1 MKLRFLKLMLLLFIL
16 PLQMLA
22 AELGVAGKQL
32 AALPGV
38 SNVETLK
45 STHFPEKYVFFIK
58 QQLDAKD
65 ASKGYFEQRVVLCH
79 RGFDRPTVLVTE
91 GYNANYAL
99 REGYIEELS
108 KLFDTN
114 IITVEYRYFDKS
126 MPKPCNWDYLTVE
139 NSLYDLHHVNQTLH
153 AMYKGKWIATGISK
167 GGQTTMFYR
176 SYFPDDVDISVPYV
190 APLNK
195 GVEDGRHE
203 KFLQYQVST
212 KENRQKVLD
221 FQLLLFKRKAAL
233 LPMFEKYCNDKKYVF
248 NAPLAEIFDYS
259 VFEYAF
265 AFWQWGTPASQI
277 PANSATTEVLF
288 KHLTEISGP
297 DYFATGQP
305 TQAFFIQAARELGYY
320 GYDIEPFK
328 DLLFIRTSKDYLQ
341 RIMLPEGITIQ
352 FQPELYKKLTNFI
365 ATSDPRLIFV
375 YGEYDPWTSVGIT
388 KLDGKKNMFVAIQ
401 PKGSH
406 RARINTLPDSLRD
419 KVIKT
424 IKLWLEN

>member
-1 MKLRFLKLMLLLFIL
+1 MKRISHLLLLLLLVIVS
-16 PLQMLA
+16 A
-22 AELGVAGKQL
+22 NASNKELYQKL
-32 AALPGV
+32 C
-38 SNVETLK
+38 TLK
-45 STHFPEKYVFFIK
+45 GVITVDSLPSDYSSEKYVVTIR
-58 QQLDAKD
+58 QPLDHKHPD
-65 ASKGYFEQRVVLCH
+65 KGSFTQRVVISH
-79 RGFDRPTVLVTE
+79 EGFDRPTVLVTE
-91 GYNANYAL
+91 GYGGDYAL
-99 REGYIEELS
+99 NPRYRDELAR
-108 KLFDTN
+108 LFQTN
-114 IITVEYRYFDKS
+114 TVFVEHRYFSGSVPDSVDWQYLTAQNSASDLHIIT
-126 MPKPCNWDYLTVE
+126 
-139 NSLYDLHHVNQTLH
+139 TLFKQI
-153 AMYKGKWIATGISK
+153 YPQKWISTGISK
-167 GGQTTMFYR
+167 GGQTALIYR
-176 SYFPDDVDISVPYV
+176 AFFPNDVDITVPYV
-190 APLNK
+190 AP
-195 GVEDGRHE
+195 VSRSAEDGRHE
-203 KFLQYQVST
+203 PFLNKVGDKKTRQAILSFQREVLKRRGEIIPLLEKFCLEKQLAFRISMN
-212 KENRQKVLD
+212 EVLD
-221 FQLLLFKRKAAL
+221 
-233 LPMFEKYCNDKKYVF
+233 YCV
-248 NAPLAEIFDYS
+248 LEYS
-259 VFEYAF
+259 F

-365 ATSDPRLIFV
+365 VTSDPRLIFV

-424 IKLWLEN
+424 IKLWLEK

>member
-1 MKLRFLKLMLLLFIL
+1 MKRISHLLLLLLLVIVS
-16 PLQMLA
+16 A
-22 AELGVAGKQL
+22 NASNKELYQKL
-32 AALPGV
+32 C
-38 SNVETLK
+38 TLK
-45 STHFPEKYVFFIK
+45 GVITVDSLPSDYSSEKYVVTIR
-58 QQLDAKD
+58 QPLDHKHPE
-65 ASKGYFEQRVVLCH
+65 KGSFTQRVVISH
-79 RGFDRPTVLVTE
+79 EGFDRPTVLVTE
-91 GYNANYAL
+91 GYGGDYAL
-99 REGYIEELS
+99 NPRYRDELAG
-108 KLFDTN
+108 LFQTN
-114 IITVEYRYFDKS
+114 TVFVEHRYFSGSVPDTVD
-126 MPKPCNWDYLTVE
+126 WQYLTAQ
-139 NSLYDLHHVNQTLH
+139 NSASDLHLITTLFKQI
-153 AMYKGKWIATGISK
+153 YPQKWISTGISK
-167 GGQTTMFYR
+167 GGQTALIYR
-176 SYFPDDVDISVPYV
+176 AFFPNDVDITVPYV
-190 APLNK
+190 AP
-195 GVEDGRHE
+195 VSRSAEDGRHE
-203 KFLQYQVST
+203 PFLNVVGDKKTRQAILSFQREVLKRRGEIIPLLEKFCMEKQLSFRISMN
-212 KENRQKVLD
+212 EVLD
-221 FQLLLFKRKAAL
+221 
-233 LPMFEKYCNDKKYVF
+233 YCV
-248 NAPLAEIFDYS
+248 LEYS
-259 VFEYAF
+259 F

-328 DLLFIRTSKDYLQ
+328 DLLFIRTAKDYLQ

-365 ATSDPRLIFV
+365 ETSDPRLIFV

-424 IKLWLEN
+424 IKLWLEK

>member
-1 MKLRFLKLMLLLFIL
+1 MKRISHLLLLLLLVIVS
-16 PLQMLA
+16 A
-22 AELGVAGKQL
+22 NASNKELYQKL
-32 AALPGV
+32 C
-38 SNVETLK
+38 TLK
-45 STHFPEKYVFFIK
+45 GVITVDSLPSDYSTEKYVVTIR
-58 QQLDAKD
+58 QPLDHKHPE
-65 ASKGYFEQRVVLCH
+65 KGSFTQRVVISH
-79 RGFDRPTVLVTE
+79 EGFDRPTVLVTE
-91 GYNANYAL
+91 GYGGDYAL
-99 REGYIEELS
+99 NPRYRDELAG
-108 KLFDTN
+108 LFQTN
-114 IITVEYRYFDKS
+114 TVFVEHRYFSGSVPDSVDWQYLTAQNSASDLHIIT
-126 MPKPCNWDYLTVE
+126 
-139 NSLYDLHHVNQTLH
+139 TLFKQI
-153 AMYKGKWIATGISK
+153 YPQKWISTGISK
-167 GGQTTMFYR
+167 GGQTALIYR
-176 SYFPDDVDISVPYV
+176 AFFPNDVDITVPYV
-190 APLNK
+190 AP
-195 GVEDGRHE
+195 VSRSAEDGRHE
-203 KFLQYQVST
+203 PFLNKVGDKKTRQAILSFQREVLKRRGEIIPLLEKFCLEKQLSFRISMN
-212 KENRQKVLD
+212 EVLD
-221 FQLLLFKRKAAL
+221 
-233 LPMFEKYCNDKKYVF
+233 YCV
-248 NAPLAEIFDYS
+248 LEYS
-259 VFEYAF
+259 F

-365 ATSDPRLIFV
+365 VTSDPRLIFV

>member
-1 MKLRFLKLMLLLFIL
+1 MKRISHLLLLLLLVIVS
-16 PLQMLA
+16 A
-22 AELGVAGKQL
+22 NASNKELYQKL
-32 AALPGV
+32 C
-38 SNVETLK
+38 TLK
-45 STHFPEKYVFFIK
+45 GVITVDSLPSDYSTEKYVVTIR
-58 QQLDAKD
+58 QPLDHKHPE
-65 ASKGYFEQRVVLCH
+65 KGSFTQRVVISH
-79 RGFDRPTVLVTE
+79 EGFDRPTVLVTE
-91 GYNANYAL
+91 GYGGDYAL
-99 REGYIEELS
+99 NPRYRDELAG
-108 KLFDTN
+108 LFQTN
-114 IITVEYRYFDKS
+114 TVFVEHRYFSGSVPDS
-126 MPKPCNWDYLTVE
+126 VDWQYLTAQ
-139 NSLYDLHHVNQTLH
+139 NSASDLHLITTLFKQI
-153 AMYKGKWIATGISK
+153 YPQKWISTGISK
-167 GGQTTMFYR
+167 GGQTALIYR
-176 SYFPDDVDISVPYV
+176 AFFPNDVDITVPYV
-190 APLNK
+190 AP
-195 GVEDGRHE
+195 VSRSAEDGRHE
-203 KFLQYQVST
+203 PFLNKVGDKKTRQTILSFQREVLKRRGEIIPLLEKFCMEKQLSFRISMN
-212 KENRQKVLD
+212 EVLD
-221 FQLLLFKRKAAL
+221 
-233 LPMFEKYCNDKKYVF
+233 YCV
-248 NAPLAEIFDYS
+248 LEYS
-259 VFEYAF
+259 F

-328 DLLFIRTSKDYLQ
+328 DLLFIRTAKDYLQ

-365 ATSDPRLIFV
+365 ETSDPRLIFV

-424 IKLWLEN
+424 INLWLEK

>member
-1 MKLRFLKLMLLLFIL
+1 MKRISHLLLLLLLVIVS
-16 PLQMLA
+16 A
-22 AELGVAGKQL
+22 NASNKELYQKL
-32 AALPGV
+32 C
-38 SNVETLK
+38 TLK
-45 STHFPEKYVFFIK
+45 GVITVDSLPSDYSSEKYVVTIR
-58 QQLDAKD
+58 QPLDHKHPE
-65 ASKGYFEQRVVLCH
+65 KGSFTQRVVISH
-79 RGFDRPTVLVTE
+79 EGFDRPTVLVTE
-91 GYNANYAL
+91 GYGGDYAL
-99 REGYIEELS
+99 NPRYRDELAG
-108 KLFDTN
+108 LFQTN
-114 IITVEYRYFDKS
+114 TVFVEHRYFSGSVPDTVD
-126 MPKPCNWDYLTVE
+126 WQYLTAQ
-139 NSLYDLHHVNQTLH
+139 NSASDLHLITTLFKQI
-153 AMYKGKWIATGISK
+153 YPQKWISTGISK
-167 GGQTTMFYR
+167 GGQTALIYR
-176 SYFPDDVDISVPYV
+176 AFFPNDVDITVPYV
-190 APLNK
+190 AP
-195 GVEDGRHE
+195 VSRSAEDGRHE
-203 KFLQYQVST
+203 PFLNKVGDKKTRQAILSFQREVLKRRGEIIPLLEKFCLEKQLSFRISMN
-212 KENRQKVLD
+212 EVLD
-221 FQLLLFKRKAAL
+221 
-233 LPMFEKYCNDKKYVF
+233 YCV
-248 NAPLAEIFDYS
+248 LEYS
-259 VFEYAF
+259 F

-328 DLLFIRTSKDYLQ
+328 DLLFIRTAKDYLQ

-365 ATSDPRLIFV
+365 ETSDPRLIFV

-424 IKLWLEN
+424 INLWLEK

>member
-1 MKLRFLKLMLLLFIL
+1 MKRISHLLLLLLLVIVS
-16 PLQMLA
+16 A
-22 AELGVAGKQL
+22 NASNKELYQKL
-32 AALPGV
+32 C
-38 SNVETLK
+38 TLK
-45 STHFPEKYVFFIK
+45 GVITVDSLPSDYSTEKYVVTIR
-58 QQLDAKD
+58 QPLDHKHPE
-65 ASKGYFEQRVVLCH
+65 KGSFTQRVVISH
-79 RGFDRPTVLVTE
+79 KGFDRPTVLVTE
-91 GYNANYAL
+91 GYGGDYAL
-99 REGYIEELS
+99 NPRYQDELAG
-108 KLFDTN
+108 LFHTN
-114 IITVEYRYFDKS
+114 TVFVEHRYFSGSVPDTVD
-126 MPKPCNWDYLTVE
+126 WQYLTAQ
-139 NSLYDLHHVNQTLH
+139 NSASDLHLITTLFKQI
-153 AMYKGKWIATGISK
+153 YPQKWISTGISK
-167 GGQTTMFYR
+167 GGQTALIYR
-176 SYFPDDVDISVPYV
+176 AFFPNDVDITVPYV
-190 APLNK
+190 AP
-195 GVEDGRHE
+195 VSRSAEDGRHE
-203 KFLQYQVST
+203 PFLNVVGDKKTRQAILSFQREVLKRRGEIIPLLEKFCMEKQLSFRISMN
-212 KENRQKVLD
+212 EVLD
-221 FQLLLFKRKAAL
+221 
-233 LPMFEKYCNDKKYVF
+233 YCV
-248 NAPLAEIFDYS
+248 LEYS
-259 VFEYAF
+259 F

-328 DLLFIRTSKDYLQ
+328 DLLFIRTAKDYLQ

-365 ATSDPRLIFV
+365 ETSDPRLIFV

-424 IKLWLEN
+424 INLWLEK

>member
-1 MKLRFLKLMLLLFIL
+1 MKRISHLLLLLLLVIVS
-16 PLQMLA
+16 A
-22 AELGVAGKQL
+22 NASNKELYQKL
-32 AALPGV
+32 C
-38 SNVETLK
+38 TLK
-45 STHFPEKYVFFIK
+45 GVITVDSLPSDYSTEKYVVTIR
-58 QQLDAKD
+58 QPLDHKHPE
-65 ASKGYFEQRVVLCH
+65 KGSFTQRVVISH
-79 RGFDRPTVLVTE
+79 EGFDRPTVLVTE
-91 GYNANYAL
+91 GYGGDYAL
-99 REGYIEELS
+99 NPRYRDELAG
-108 KLFDTN
+108 LFQTN
-114 IITVEYRYFDKS
+114 TVFVEHRYFSGSVPDTVD
-126 MPKPCNWDYLTVE
+126 WQYLTAP
-139 NSLYDLHHVNQTLH
+139 NSASDLHLITTLFKQI
-153 AMYKGKWIATGISK
+153 YPQKWISTGISK
-167 GGQTTMFYR
+167 GGQTALIYR
-176 SYFPDDVDISVPYV
+176 AFFPNDVDITVPYV
-190 APLNK
+190 AP
-195 GVEDGRHE
+195 VSRSAEDGRHE
-203 KFLQYQVST
+203 PFLNVVGDKKTRQAILSFQREVLKRRGEIIPLLEKFCMEKQLSFRISMN
-212 KENRQKVLD
+212 EVLD
-221 FQLLLFKRKAAL
+221 
-233 LPMFEKYCNDKKYVF
+233 YCV
-248 NAPLAEIFDYS
+248 LEYS
-259 VFEYAF
+259 F

-328 DLLFIRTSKDYLQ
+328 DLLFIRTAKDYLQ

-365 ATSDPRLIFV
+365 ETSDPRLIFV

-419 KVIKT
+419 KVIQT

>member
-1 MKLRFLKLMLLLFIL
+1 MKRISHLLLLLLLVIVS
-16 PLQMLA
+16 A
-22 AELGVAGKQL
+22 NASNKELYQKL
-32 AALPGV
+32 C
-38 SNVETLK
+38 TLK
-45 STHFPEKYVFFIK
+45 GVITVDSLPSDYSSEKYVVTIR
-58 QQLDAKD
+58 QPLDHKHPE
-65 ASKGYFEQRVVLCH
+65 KGSFTQRVVISH
-79 RGFDRPTVLVTE
+79 EGFDRPTVLVTE
-91 GYNANYAL
+91 GYGGDYAL
-99 REGYIEELS
+99 NPRYRDELAG
-108 KLFDTN
+108 LFQTN
-114 IITVEYRYFDKS
+114 TVFVEHRYFSGSVPDS
-126 MPKPCNWDYLTVE
+126 VDWQYLTAQ
-139 NSLYDLHHVNQTLH
+139 NSASDLHLITTLFKQI
-153 AMYKGKWIATGISK
+153 YPQKWISTGISK
-167 GGQTTMFYR
+167 GGQTALIYR
-176 SYFPDDVDISVPYV
+176 AFFPNDVDITVPYV
-190 APLNK
+190 AP
-195 GVEDGRHE
+195 VSRSAEDGRHE
-203 KFLQYQVST
+203 PFLNKVGDKKTRQAILSFQREVLKRRGEIIPLLEKFCMEKQLSFRISMN
-212 KENRQKVLD
+212 EVLD
-221 FQLLLFKRKAAL
+221 
-233 LPMFEKYCNDKKYVF
+233 YCV
-248 NAPLAEIFDYS
+248 LEYS
-259 VFEYAF
+259 F

-328 DLLFIRTSKDYLQ
+328 DLLFIRTAKDYLQ

-365 ATSDPRLIFV
+365 ETSDPRLIFV

-424 IKLWLEN
+424 INLWLEK

>member
-1 MKLRFLKLMLLLFIL
+1 MKRISHLLLLLLLVIVS
-16 PLQMLA
+16 A
-22 AELGVAGKQL
+22 NASNKELYQKL
-32 AALPGV
+32 C
-38 SNVETLK
+38 TLK
-45 STHFPEKYVFFIK
+45 GVITVDSLPSDYSSEKYVVTIR
-58 QQLDAKD
+58 QPLDHKHPE
-65 ASKGYFEQRVVLCH
+65 KGSFTQRVVISH
-79 RGFDRPTVLVTE
+79 KGFDRPTVLVTE
-91 GYNANYAL
+91 GYGGDYAL
-99 REGYIEELS
+99 NPRYRDELAG
-108 KLFDTN
+108 LFQTN
-114 IITVEYRYFDKS
+114 TVFVEHRYFSGSVPDTVD
-126 MPKPCNWDYLTVE
+126 WQYLTAQ
-139 NSLYDLHHVNQTLH
+139 NSASDLHLITTLFKQI
-153 AMYKGKWIATGISK
+153 YPQKWISTGISK
-167 GGQTTMFYR
+167 GGQTALIYR
-176 SYFPDDVDISVPYV
+176 TFFPNDVDITVPYV
-190 APLNK
+190 AP
-195 GVEDGRHE
+195 VSRSAEDGRHE
-203 KFLQYQVST
+203 PFLNVVGDKKTRQAILSFQREVLKRRGEIIPLLEKFCMEKQLSFRISMN
-212 KENRQKVLD
+212 EVLD
-221 FQLLLFKRKAAL
+221 
-233 LPMFEKYCNDKKYVF
+233 YCV
-248 NAPLAEIFDYS
+248 LEYS
-259 VFEYAF
+259 F

-328 DLLFIRTSKDYLQ
+328 DLLFIRTAKDYLQ

-424 IKLWLEN
+424 IKLWLEK

>member
-1 MKLRFLKLMLLLFIL
+1 MKRISHLLLLLLLVIVS
-16 PLQMLA
+16 A
-22 AELGVAGKQL
+22 NASNKELYQKL
-32 AALPGV
+32 C
-38 SNVETLK
+38 TLK
-45 STHFPEKYVFFIK
+45 GVITVDSLPSDYSSEKYVVTIR
-58 QQLDAKD
+58 QPLDHKHPE
-65 ASKGYFEQRVVLCH
+65 KGSFTQRVVISH
-79 RGFDRPTVLVTE
+79 EGFDRPTVLVTE
-91 GYNANYAL
+91 GYGGDYAL
-99 REGYIEELS
+99 NPRYRDELAG
-108 KLFDTN
+108 LFQTN
-114 IITVEYRYFDKS
+114 TVFVEHRYFSGSVPDTVD
-126 MPKPCNWDYLTVE
+126 WQYLTAQ
-139 NSLYDLHHVNQTLH
+139 NSASDLHLITTLFKQI
-153 AMYKGKWIATGISK
+153 YPQKWISTGISK
-167 GGQTTMFYR
+167 GGQTALIYR
-176 SYFPDDVDISVPYV
+176 AFFPNDVDITVPYV
-190 APLNK
+190 AP
-195 GVEDGRHE
+195 VSRSAEDGRHE
-203 KFLQYQVST
+203 PFLNVVGDKKTRQAILSFQREVLKRRGEIIPLLEKFCMEKQLSFRISMN
-212 KENRQKVLD
+212 EVLD
-221 FQLLLFKRKAAL
+221 
-233 LPMFEKYCNDKKYVF
+233 YCV
-248 NAPLAEIFDYS
+248 LEYS
-259 VFEYAF
+259 F

-328 DLLFIRTSKDYLQ
+328 DLLSIQTAKDYLYQ
-341 RIMLPEGITIQ
+341 IMLPEGITIQ

-419 KVIKT
+419 KVIQT

>member
-1 MKLRFLKLMLLLFIL
+1 MKRISHLLLLLLLVIVS
-16 PLQMLA
+16 A
-22 AELGVAGKQL
+22 NASNKELYQKL
-32 AALPGV
+32 C
-38 SNVETLK
+38 TLK
-45 STHFPEKYVFFIK
+45 GVITVDSLPSDYSTEKYVVTIR
-58 QQLDAKD
+58 QPLDHKYPE
-65 ASKGYFEQRVVLCH
+65 KGSFTQRVVISH
-79 RGFDRPTVLVTE
+79 ESFDRPTVLVTE
-91 GYNANYAL
+91 GYGGDYAL
-99 REGYIEELS
+99 NPRYRDELAG
-108 KLFDTN
+108 LFQTN
-114 IITVEYRYFDKS
+114 TVFVEHRYFSGSVPDS
-126 MPKPCNWDYLTVE
+126 VDWQYLTAQ
-139 NSLYDLHHVNQTLH
+139 NSASDLHLITTLFKQI
-153 AMYKGKWIATGISK
+153 YPQKWISTGISK
-167 GGQTTMFYR
+167 GGQTALIYR
-176 SYFPDDVDISVPYV
+176 AFFPNDVDITVPYV
-190 APLNK
+190 AP
-195 GVEDGRHE
+195 VSRSAEDGRHE
-203 KFLQYQVST
+203 PFLNIVGDKKTRQAILSFQREVLKRRGEIIPLLEKFCLEKQLSFRISMN
-212 KENRQKVLD
+212 EVLD
-221 FQLLLFKRKAAL
+221 
-233 LPMFEKYCNDKKYVF
+233 YCV
-248 NAPLAEIFDYS
+248 LEYS
-259 VFEYAF
+259 F

-328 DLLFIRTSKDYLQ
+328 DLLFIRTAKDYLQ

-365 ATSDPRLIFV
+365 ETSDPRLIFV

-424 IKLWLEN
+424 IKLWLEK

>member
-1 MKLRFLKLMLLLFIL
+1 MKRISHLLLLLLLVIVS
-16 PLQMLA
+16 A
-22 AELGVAGKQL
+22 NASNKELYQKL
-32 AALPGV
+32 C
-38 SNVETLK
+38 TLK
-45 STHFPEKYVFFIK
+45 GVITVDSLPSDYSTEKYVVTIR
-58 QQLDAKD
+58 QPLDHKHPE
-65 ASKGYFEQRVVLCH
+65 KGSFTQRVVISH
-79 RGFDRPTVLVTE
+79 EGFDHPTVLVTE
-91 GYNANYAL
+91 GYGGDYAL
-99 REGYIEELS
+99 NPRYRDELAG
-108 KLFDTN
+108 LFQTN
-114 IITVEYRYFDKS
+114 TVFVEHRYFSGSVPDTVD
-126 MPKPCNWDYLTVE
+126 WQYLTAP
-139 NSLYDLHHVNQTLH
+139 NSASDLHLITTLFKQI
-153 AMYKGKWIATGISK
+153 YPQKWISTGISK
-167 GGQTTMFYR
+167 GGQTALIYR
-176 SYFPDDVDISVPYV
+176 AFFPNDVDITVPYV
-190 APLNK
+190 AP
-195 GVEDGRHE
+195 VSRSAEDGRHE
-203 KFLQYQVST
+203 PFLNVVGDKKTRQAILSFQREVLKRRGEIIPLMEKFCMEKQLSFRISMN
-212 KENRQKVLD
+212 EVLD
-221 FQLLLFKRKAAL
+221 
-233 LPMFEKYCNDKKYVF
+233 YCV
-248 NAPLAEIFDYS
+248 LEYS
-259 VFEYAF
+259 F

-328 DLLFIRTSKDYLQ
+328 DLLFIRTAKDYLQ

-424 IKLWLEN
+424 INLWLEK

>member
-1 MKLRFLKLMLLLFIL
+1 MKRISHLLLLLLLVIVS
-16 PLQMLA
+16 A
-22 AELGVAGKQL
+22 NASNKELYQKL
-32 AALPGV
+32 C
-38 SNVETLK
+38 TLK
-45 STHFPEKYVFFIK
+45 GVITVDSLPSDYSSEKYVVTIR
-58 QQLDAKD
+58 QPLDHKHPE
-65 ASKGYFEQRVVLCH
+65 KGSFTQRVVISH
-79 RGFDRPTVLVTE
+79 EGFDRPTVLVTE
-91 GYNANYAL
+91 GYGGDYAL
-99 REGYIEELS
+99 NPRYRDELAG
-108 KLFDTN
+108 LFQTN
-114 IITVEYRYFDKS
+114 TVFVEHRYFSGSVPDTVD
-126 MPKPCNWDYLTVE
+126 WQYLTAP
-139 NSLYDLHHVNQTLH
+139 NSASDLHLITTLFKQI
-153 AMYKGKWIATGISK
+153 YPQKWISTGISK
-167 GGQTTMFYR
+167 GGQTALIYR
-176 SYFPDDVDISVPYV
+176 AFFPNDVDITVPYV
-190 APLNK
+190 AP
-195 GVEDGRHE
+195 VSRSAEDGRHE
-203 KFLQYQVST
+203 PFLNVVGDKKTRQAILSFQREVLKRRGEIIPLLEKFCMEKQLSFRISMN
-212 KENRQKVLD
+212 EVLD
-221 FQLLLFKRKAAL
+221 
-233 LPMFEKYCNDKKYVF
+233 YCV
-248 NAPLAEIFDYS
+248 LEYS
-259 VFEYAF
+259 F

-328 DLLFIRTSKDYLQ
+328 DLLFIRTAKDYLQ

-419 KVIKT
+419 KVIQT

>member
-1 MKLRFLKLMLLLFIL
+1 MKRISHLLLLLLLVIVS
-16 PLQMLA
+16 A
-22 AELGVAGKQL
+22 NASNKELYQKL
-32 AALPGV
+32 C
-38 SNVETLK
+38 TLK
-45 STHFPEKYVFFIK
+45 GVITVDSLPSDYSSEKYVVTIR
-58 QQLDAKD
+58 QPLDHKHPE
-65 ASKGYFEQRVVLCH
+65 KGSFTQRVVISH
-79 RGFDRPTVLVTE
+79 EGFDHPTVLVTE
-91 GYNANYAL
+91 GYGGDYAL
-99 REGYIEELS
+99 NPRYQDELAG
-108 KLFDTN
+108 LFHTN
-114 IITVEYRYFDKS
+114 TVFVEHRYFSGSVPDTVD
-126 MPKPCNWDYLTVE
+126 WQYLTAP
-139 NSLYDLHHVNQTLH
+139 NSASDLHLITTLFKQI
-153 AMYKGKWIATGISK
+153 YPQKWISTGISK
-167 GGQTTMFYR
+167 GGQTALIYR
-176 SYFPDDVDISVPYV
+176 AFFPNDVDITVPYV
-190 APLNK
+190 AP
-195 GVEDGRHE
+195 VSRSAEDGRHE
-203 KFLQYQVST
+203 PFLNVVGDKKTRQAILSFQREVLKRRGEIIPLLEKFCMEKQLSFRISMN
-212 KENRQKVLD
+212 EVLD
-221 FQLLLFKRKAAL
+221 
-233 LPMFEKYCNDKKYVF
+233 YCV
-248 NAPLAEIFDYS
+248 LEYS
-259 VFEYAF
+259 F

-419 KVIKT
+419 KVIQT

>member
-1 MKLRFLKLMLLLFIL
+1 MKRISHLLLLLLLVIVS
-16 PLQMLA
+16 A
-22 AELGVAGKQL
+22 NASNKELYQKL
-32 AALPGV
+32 C
-38 SNVETLK
+38 TLK
-45 STHFPEKYVFFIK
+45 GVITVDSLPSDYSTEKYVVTIR
-58 QQLDAKD
+58 QPLDHKHPE
-65 ASKGYFEQRVVLCH
+65 KGSFTQRVVISH
-79 RGFDRPTVLVTE
+79 EGFDRPTVLVTE
-91 GYNANYAL
+91 GYGGDYAL
-99 REGYIEELS
+99 NPRYRDELAG
-108 KLFDTN
+108 LFQTN
-114 IITVEYRYFDKS
+114 TVFVEHRYFSGSVPDTVD
-126 MPKPCNWDYLTVE
+126 WQYLTAQ
-139 NSLYDLHHVNQTLH
+139 NSASDLHLITTLFKQI
-153 AMYKGKWIATGISK
+153 YPQKWISTGISK
-167 GGQTTMFYR
+167 GGQTALIYR
-176 SYFPDDVDISVPYV
+176 AFFPKDVDITVPYV
-190 APLNK
+190 AP
-195 GVEDGRHE
+195 VSRSAEDGRHE
-203 KFLQYQVST
+203 PFLNVVGDKKTRQAILSFQREVLKRRGEIIPLLEKFCMEKQLSFRISMN
-212 KENRQKVLD
+212 EVLD
-221 FQLLLFKRKAAL
+221 
-233 LPMFEKYCNDKKYVF
+233 YCV
-248 NAPLAEIFDYS
+248 LEYS
-259 VFEYAF
+259 F

-352 FQPELYKKLTNFI
+352 FQPELYKKLTSFI

-424 IKLWLEN
+424 INLWLEK

>member
-1 MKLRFLKLMLLLFIL
+1 MKRISHLLLLLLLVIVS
-16 PLQMLA
+16 A
-22 AELGVAGKQL
+22 NASNKELYQKL
-32 AALPGV
+32 C
-38 SNVETLK
+38 TLK
-45 STHFPEKYVFFIK
+45 GVITVDSLPSDYSSEKYVVTIR
-58 QQLDAKD
+58 QPLDHKHPE
-65 ASKGYFEQRVVLCH
+65 KGSFTQRVVISH
-79 RGFDRPTVLVTE
+79 EGFDRPTVLVTE
-91 GYNANYAL
+91 GYGGDYAL
-99 REGYIEELS
+99 NPRYRDELAG
-108 KLFDTN
+108 LFQTN
-114 IITVEYRYFDKS
+114 TVFVEHRYFSGSVPDTVD
-126 MPKPCNWDYLTVE
+126 WQYLTAQ
-139 NSLYDLHHVNQTLH
+139 NSASDLHLITTLFKQI
-153 AMYKGKWIATGISK
+153 YPQKWISTGISK
-167 GGQTTMFYR
+167 GGQTALIYR
-176 SYFPDDVDISVPYV
+176 AFFPNDVDITVPYV
-190 APLNK
+190 AP
-195 GVEDGRHE
+195 VSRSAEDGRHE
-203 KFLQYQVST
+203 PFLNVVGDKKTRQAILSFQREVLKRRGEIIPLLEKFCLEKQLSFRISMN
-212 KENRQKVLD
+212 EVLD
-221 FQLLLFKRKAAL
+221 
-233 LPMFEKYCNDKKYVF
+233 YCV
-248 NAPLAEIFDYS
+248 LEYS
-259 VFEYAF
+259 F

-297 DYFATGQP
+297 DYFAIGQP

-328 DLLFIRTSKDYLQ
+328 DLLFIRTAKDYLQ

-424 IKLWLEN
+424 IKLWLEK

>member
-1 MKLRFLKLMLLLFIL
+1 MKRISHLLLLLLLVIVS
-16 PLQMLA
+16 A
-22 AELGVAGKQL
+22 NASNKELYQKL
-32 AALPGV
+32 C
-38 SNVETLK
+38 TLK
-45 STHFPEKYVFFIK
+45 GVITVDSLPSDYSSEKYVVTIR
-58 QQLDAKD
+58 QPLDHKHPE
-65 ASKGYFEQRVVLCH
+65 KGSFTQRVVISH
-79 RGFDRPTVLVTE
+79 EGFDRPTVLVTE
-91 GYNANYAL
+91 GYGGDYAL
-99 REGYIEELS
+99 NPRYRDELAG
-108 KLFDTN
+108 LFQTN
-114 IITVEYRYFDKS
+114 TVFVEHRYFSGSVPDTVD
-126 MPKPCNWDYLTVE
+126 WQYLTAQ
-139 NSLYDLHHVNQTLH
+139 NSSSDLHLITTLFKQI
-153 AMYKGKWIATGISK
+153 YPQKWISTGISK
-167 GGQTTMFYR
+167 GGQTALIYR
-176 SYFPDDVDISVPYV
+176 TFFPNDVDITVPYV
-190 APLNK
+190 AP
-195 GVEDGRHE
+195 VSRSAEDGRHE
-203 KFLQYQVST
+203 PFLNVVGDKKTRQAILSFQREVLKRRGEIIPLLEKFCMEKQLSFRISMN
-212 KENRQKVLD
+212 EVLD
-221 FQLLLFKRKAAL
+221 
-233 LPMFEKYCNDKKYVF
+233 YCV
-248 NAPLAEIFDYS
+248 LEYS
-259 VFEYAF
+259 F

-328 DLLFIRTSKDYLQ
+328 DLLFIRTAKDYLQ

-365 ATSDPRLIFV
+365 ETSDPRLIFV

-424 IKLWLEN
+424 INLWLEK

>member
-1 MKLRFLKLMLLLFIL
+1 MKRISHLLLLLLLVIVS
-16 PLQMLA
+16 A
-22 AELGVAGKQL
+22 NASNKELYQKL
-32 AALPGV
+32 C
-38 SNVETLK
+38 TLK
-45 STHFPEKYVFFIK
+45 GVITVDSLPSDYSTEKYVVTIR
-58 QQLDAKD
+58 QPLDHKHPE
-65 ASKGYFEQRVVLCH
+65 KGSFTQRVVISH
-79 RGFDRPTVLVTE
+79 EGFDRPTVLVTE
-91 GYNANYAL
+91 GYGGDYAL
-99 REGYIEELS
+99 NPRYRDELAG
-108 KLFDTN
+108 LFQTN
-114 IITVEYRYFDKS
+114 TVFVEHRYFSGSVPDTVD
-126 MPKPCNWDYLTVE
+126 WQYLTAQ
-139 NSLYDLHHVNQTLH
+139 NSASDLHLITTLFKQI
-153 AMYKGKWIATGISK
+153 YPQKWISTGISK
-167 GGQTTMFYR
+167 GGQTALIYR
-176 SYFPDDVDISVPYV
+176 TFFPNDVDITVPYV
-190 APLNK
+190 AP
-195 GVEDGRHE
+195 VSRSAEDGRHE
-203 KFLQYQVST
+203 PFLNVVGDKKTRQAILSFQREVLKRRGEIIPLLEKFCMEKQLSFRISMN
-212 KENRQKVLD
+212 EVLD
-221 FQLLLFKRKAAL
+221 
-233 LPMFEKYCNDKKYVF
+233 YCV
-248 NAPLAEIFDYS
+248 LEYS
-259 VFEYAF
+259 F

-328 DLLFIRTSKDYLQ
+328 DLLFIRTAKDYLQ

-365 ATSDPRLIFV
+365 ETSDPRLIFV

-424 IKLWLEN
+424 INLWLEK

>member
-1 MKLRFLKLMLLLFIL
+1 MKRISHLLLLLLLVIVS
-16 PLQMLA
+16 A
-22 AELGVAGKQL
+22 NASNKELYQKL
-32 AALPGV
+32 C
-38 SNVETLK
+38 TLK
-45 STHFPEKYVFFIK
+45 GVITVDSLPSDYSSEKYVVTIR
-58 QQLDAKD
+58 QPLDHKHPE
-65 ASKGYFEQRVVLCH
+65 KGSFTQRVIISH
-79 RGFDRPTVLVTE
+79 EGFDRPTVLVTE
-91 GYNANYAL
+91 GYGGDYAL
-99 REGYIEELS
+99 NPRYRDELAG
-108 KLFDTN
+108 LFQTN
-114 IITVEYRYFDKS
+114 TVFVEHRYFSGSVPDTVD
-126 MPKPCNWDYLTVE
+126 WQYLTAQ
-139 NSLYDLHHVNQTLH
+139 NSASDLHLITTLFKQI
-153 AMYKGKWIATGISK
+153 YPQKWISTGISK
-167 GGQTTMFYR
+167 GGQTALIYR
-176 SYFPDDVDISVPYV
+176 AFFPNDVDITVPYV
-190 APLNK
+190 AP
-195 GVEDGRHE
+195 VSRSAEDGRHE
-203 KFLQYQVST
+203 PFLNVVGDKKTRQAILSFQREVLKRRGEIISLLEKFCMEKQLSFRISMN
-212 KENRQKVLD
+212 EVLD
-221 FQLLLFKRKAAL
+221 
-233 LPMFEKYCNDKKYVF
+233 YCV
-248 NAPLAEIFDYS
+248 LEYS
-259 VFEYAF
+259 F

-277 PANSATTEVLF
+277 PTNSATTEVLF

-328 DLLFIRTSKDYLQ
+328 DLLFIRTAKDYLQ

>member
-1 MKLRFLKLMLLLFIL
+1 MKRISHLLLLLLLVIVS
-16 PLQMLA
+16 A
-22 AELGVAGKQL
+22 NASNKELYQKL
-32 AALPGV
+32 C
-38 SNVETLK
+38 TLK
-45 STHFPEKYVFFIK
+45 GVITVDSLPSDYSSEKYVVTIR
-58 QQLDAKD
+58 QPLDHKHPE
-65 ASKGYFEQRVVLCH
+65 KGSFTQRVVISH
-79 RGFDRPTVLVTE
+79 EGFDRPTVLVTE
-91 GYNANYAL
+91 GYGGDYAL
-99 REGYIEELS
+99 NPRYRDELAG
-108 KLFDTN
+108 LFQTN
-114 IITVEYRYFDKS
+114 TVFVEHRYFSGSVPDTVD
-126 MPKPCNWDYLTVE
+126 WQYLTAP
-139 NSLYDLHHVNQTLH
+139 NSASDLHLITTLFKQI
-153 AMYKGKWIATGISK
+153 YPQKWISTGISK
-167 GGQTTMFYR
+167 GGQTALIYR
-176 SYFPDDVDISVPYV
+176 TFFPNDVDITVPYV
-190 APLNK
+190 AP
-195 GVEDGRHE
+195 VSRSAEDGRHE
-203 KFLQYQVST
+203 PFLNKVGDKKTRQAILSFQREVLKRRGEIIPLLEKFCLEKQLSFRISMN
-212 KENRQKVLD
+212 EVLD
-221 FQLLLFKRKAAL
+221 
-233 LPMFEKYCNDKKYVF
+233 YCV
-248 NAPLAEIFDYS
+248 LEYS
-259 VFEYAF
+259 F

-328 DLLFIRTSKDYLQ
+328 DLLFIRTAKDYLQ

-424 IKLWLEN
+424 IKLWLEK

>member
-1 MKLRFLKLMLLLFIL
+1 MKRISHLLLLLLLVIVS
-16 PLQMLA
+16 A
-22 AELGVAGKQL
+22 NASNKELYQKL
-32 AALPGV
+32 C
-38 SNVETLK
+38 TLK
-45 STHFPEKYVFFIK
+45 GVITVDSLPSDYSSEKYVVTIR
-58 QQLDAKD
+58 QPLDHKHPE
-65 ASKGYFEQRVVLCH
+65 KGSFTQRVVISH
-79 RGFDRPTVLVTE
+79 EGFDRPTVLVTE
-91 GYNANYAL
+91 GYGGDYAL
-99 REGYIEELS
+99 NPRYRDELAG
-108 KLFDTN
+108 LFQTN
-114 IITVEYRYFDKS
+114 TVFVEHRYFSGSVPDTVD
-126 MPKPCNWDYLTVE
+126 WQYLTAQ
-139 NSLYDLHHVNQTLH
+139 NSASDLHLITTLFKQI
-153 AMYKGKWIATGISK
+153 YPQKWISTGISK
-167 GGQTTMFYR
+167 GGQTALIYR
-176 SYFPDDVDISVPYV
+176 TFFPNDVDITVPYV
-190 APLNK
+190 AP
-195 GVEDGRHE
+195 VSRSAEDGRHE
-203 KFLQYQVST
+203 PFLNVVGDKKTRQAILSFQREVLKRRGEIIPLLEKFCMEKQLSFRISMN
-212 KENRQKVLD
+212 EVLD
-221 FQLLLFKRKAAL
+221 
-233 LPMFEKYCNDKKYVF
+233 YCV
-248 NAPLAEIFDYS
+248 LEYS
-259 VFEYAF
+259 F

-328 DLLFIRTSKDYLQ
+328 DLLFIRTAKDYLQ

-365 ATSDPRLIFV
+365 ETSDPRLIFV

-424 IKLWLEN
+424 IKLWLEK

>member
-1 MKLRFLKLMLLLFIL
+1 MKRISHLLLLLLLVIVS
-16 PLQMLA
+16 A
-22 AELGVAGKQL
+22 NASNKELYQKL
-32 AALPGV
+32 C
-38 SNVETLK
+38 TLK
-45 STHFPEKYVFFIK
+45 GVITVDSLPSDYSSEKYVVTIR
-58 QQLDAKD
+58 QPLDHKHPE
-65 ASKGYFEQRVVLCH
+65 KGSFTQRVVISH
-79 RGFDRPTVLVTE
+79 EGFDRPTVLVTE
-91 GYNANYAL
+91 GYGGDYAL
-99 REGYIEELS
+99 NPRYQDELAG
-108 KLFDTN
+108 LFHTN
-114 IITVEYRYFDKS
+114 TVFVEHRYFSGSVPDTVD
-126 MPKPCNWDYLTVE
+126 WQYLTAQ
-139 NSLYDLHHVNQTLH
+139 NSASDLHLITTLFKQI
-153 AMYKGKWIATGISK
+153 YPQKWISTGISK
-167 GGQTTMFYR
+167 GGQTALIYR
-176 SYFPDDVDISVPYV
+176 AFFPNDVDITVPYV
-190 APLNK
+190 AP
-195 GVEDGRHE
+195 VSRSAEDGRHE
-203 KFLQYQVST
+203 PFLNVVGDKKTRQAILSFQREVLKRRGEIIPLLEKFCMEKQLSFRISMN
-212 KENRQKVLD
+212 EVLD
-221 FQLLLFKRKAAL
+221 
-233 LPMFEKYCNDKKYVF
+233 YCV
-248 NAPLAEIFDYS
+248 LEYS
-259 VFEYAF
+259 F

>member
-1 MKLRFLKLMLLLFIL
+1 MKRISHLLLLLLLVIVS
-16 PLQMLA
+16 A
-22 AELGVAGKQL
+22 NASNKELYQKL
-32 AALPGV
+32 C
-38 SNVETLK
+38 TLK
-45 STHFPEKYVFFIK
+45 GVITVDSLPSDYSTEKYVVTIR
-58 QQLDAKD
+58 QPLDHKHPE
-65 ASKGYFEQRVVLCH
+65 KGSFTQRVVISH
-79 RGFDRPTVLVTE
+79 EGFDRPTVLVTE
-91 GYNANYAL
+91 GYGGDYAL
-99 REGYIEELS
+99 NPRYRDELAG
-108 KLFDTN
+108 LFQTN
-114 IITVEYRYFDKS
+114 TVFVEHRYFSGSVPDTVD
-126 MPKPCNWDYLTVE
+126 WQYLTAQ
-139 NSLYDLHHVNQTLH
+139 NSASDLHLITTLFKQI
-153 AMYKGKWIATGISK
+153 YPQKWISTGISK
-167 GGQTTMFYR
+167 GGQTALIYR
-176 SYFPDDVDISVPYV
+176 AFFPNDVDITVPYV
-190 APLNK
+190 AP
-195 GVEDGRHE
+195 VSRSAEDGRHE
-203 KFLQYQVST
+203 PFLNVVGDKKTRQAILSFQREVLKRRGEIIPLLEKFCMEKQLSFRISMN
-212 KENRQKVLD
+212 EVLD
-221 FQLLLFKRKAAL
+221 
-233 LPMFEKYCNDKKYVF
+233 YCV
-248 NAPLAEIFDYS
+248 LEYS
-259 VFEYAF
+259 F

-406 RARINTLPDSLRD
+406 RARINTLPDSLRN

-424 IKLWLEN
+424 INLWLEK

>member
-1 MKLRFLKLMLLLFIL
+1 MKRISHLLLLLLLVIVS
-16 PLQMLA
+16 A
-22 AELGVAGKQL
+22 NASNKELYQKL
-32 AALPGV
+32 C
-38 SNVETLK
+38 TLK
-45 STHFPEKYVFFIK
+45 GVITVDSLPSDYSTEKYVVTIR
-58 QQLDAKD
+58 QPLDHKHPE
-65 ASKGYFEQRVVLCH
+65 KGSFTQRVVISH
-79 RGFDRPTVLVTE
+79 EGFDRPTVLVTE
-91 GYNANYAL
+91 GYGGDYAL
-99 REGYIEELS
+99 NPRYRDELAG
-108 KLFDTN
+108 LFQTN
-114 IITVEYRYFDKS
+114 TVFVEHRYFSGSVPDS
-126 MPKPCNWDYLTVE
+126 VDWQYLTAQ
-139 NSLYDLHHVNQTLH
+139 NSASDLHLITTLFKQI
-153 AMYKGKWIATGISK
+153 YPQKWISTGISK
-167 GGQTTMFYR
+167 GGQTALIYR
-176 SYFPDDVDISVPYV
+176 AFFPNDVDITVPYV
-190 APLNK
+190 AP
-195 GVEDGRHE
+195 VSRSAEDGRHE
-203 KFLQYQVST
+203 PFLNVVGDKKTRQAILSFQREVLKRRGEIIPLMEKFCMEKQLSFRISMN
-212 KENRQKVLD
+212 EVLD
-221 FQLLLFKRKAAL
+221 
-233 LPMFEKYCNDKKYVF
+233 YCV
-248 NAPLAEIFDYS
+248 LEYS
-259 VFEYAF
+259 F

-365 ATSDPRLIFV
+365 VTSDPRLIFV

-406 RARINTLPDSLRD
+406 RARINTLPNSLRD

-424 IKLWLEN
+424 INLWLEK

>member
-1 MKLRFLKLMLLLFIL
+1 MKRISHLLLLLLLVIVS
-16 PLQMLA
+16 A
-22 AELGVAGKQL
+22 NASNKELYQKL
-32 AALPGV
+32 C
-38 SNVETLK
+38 TLK
-45 STHFPEKYVFFIK
+45 GVITVDSLPSDYSTEKYVVTIR
-58 QQLDAKD
+58 QPLDHKHPE
-65 ASKGYFEQRVVLCH
+65 KGSFTQRVVISH
-79 RGFDRPTVLVTE
+79 EGFDRPTVLVTE
-91 GYNANYAL
+91 GYGGDYAL
-99 REGYIEELS
+99 NPRYRDELAG
-108 KLFDTN
+108 LFQTN
-114 IITVEYRYFDKS
+114 TVFVEHRYFSGSVPDTVD
-126 MPKPCNWDYLTVE
+126 WQYLTAP
-139 NSLYDLHHVNQTLH
+139 NSASDLHLITTLFKQI
-153 AMYKGKWIATGISK
+153 YPQKWISTGISK
-167 GGQTTMFYR
+167 GGQTALIYR
-176 SYFPDDVDISVPYV
+176 AFFPNDVDITVPYV
-190 APLNK
+190 AP
-195 GVEDGRHE
+195 VSRSAEDGRHE
-203 KFLQYQVST
+203 PFLNVVGDKKTRQAILSFQREVLKRRGEIIPLMEKFCMEKQLSFRISMN
-212 KENRQKVLD
+212 EVLD
-221 FQLLLFKRKAAL
+221 
-233 LPMFEKYCNDKKYVF
+233 YCV
-248 NAPLAEIFDYS
+248 LEYS
-259 VFEYAF
+259 F

-328 DLLFIRTSKDYLQ
+328 DLLFIRTAKDYLQ

>member
-1 MKLRFLKLMLLLFIL
+1 MKRISHLLLLLLLVIVS
-16 PLQMLA
+16 A
-22 AELGVAGKQL
+22 NASNKELYQKL
-32 AALPGV
+32 C
-38 SNVETLK
+38 TLK
-45 STHFPEKYVFFIK
+45 GVITVDSLPSDYSSEKYVVTIR
-58 QQLDAKD
+58 QPLDHKHPE
-65 ASKGYFEQRVVLCH
+65 KGSFTQRVVISH
-79 RGFDRPTVLVTE
+79 EGFDRPTVLVTE
-91 GYNANYAL
+91 GYGGDYAL
-99 REGYIEELS
+99 NPRYRDELAG
-108 KLFDTN
+108 LFQTN
-114 IITVEYRYFDKS
+114 TVFVEHRYFSGSVPDTVD
-126 MPKPCNWDYLTVE
+126 WQYLTAQ
-139 NSLYDLHHVNQTLH
+139 NSASDLHLITTLFKQI
-153 AMYKGKWIATGISK
+153 YPQKWISTGISK
-167 GGQTTMFYR
+167 GGQTALIYR
-176 SYFPDDVDISVPYV
+176 AFFPNDVDITVPYV
-190 APLNK
+190 AP
-195 GVEDGRHE
+195 VSRSAEDGRHE
-203 KFLQYQVST
+203 PFLNVVGDKKTRQAILSFQREVLKRRGEIIPLLEKFCMEKQLSFRISMN
-212 KENRQKVLD
+212 EVLD
-221 FQLLLFKRKAAL
+221 
-233 LPMFEKYCNDKKYVF
+233 YCV
-248 NAPLAEIFDYS
+248 LEYS
-259 VFEYAF
+259 F

-424 IKLWLEN
+424 INLWLEK

>member
-1 MKLRFLKLMLLLFIL
+1 MKRISHLLLLLLLVIVS
-16 PLQMLA
+16 A
-22 AELGVAGKQL
+22 NASNKELYQKL
-32 AALPGV
+32 C
-38 SNVETLK
+38 TLK
-45 STHFPEKYVFFIK
+45 GVITVDSLPSDYSTEKYVVTIR
-58 QQLDAKD
+58 QPLDHKHPE
-65 ASKGYFEQRVVLCH
+65 KGSFTQRVVISH
-79 RGFDRPTVLVTE
+79 EGFDRPTVLVTE
-91 GYNANYAL
+91 GYGGDYAL
-99 REGYIEELS
+99 NPRYRDELAG
-108 KLFDTN
+108 LFQTN
-114 IITVEYRYFDKS
+114 TVFVEHRYFSGSVPDTVD
-126 MPKPCNWDYLTVE
+126 WQYLTVQ
-139 NSLYDLHHVNQTLH
+139 NSASDLHLITTLFKQI
-153 AMYKGKWIATGISK
+153 YPQKWISTGISK
-167 GGQTTMFYR
+167 GGQTALIYR
-176 SYFPDDVDISVPYV
+176 AFFPNDVDITVPYV
-190 APLNK
+190 AP
-195 GVEDGRHE
+195 VSRSAEDGRHE
-203 KFLQYQVST
+203 PFLNVVGDKKTRQAILSFQREVLKRRGEIIPLLEKFCMEKQLSFRISMN
-212 KENRQKVLD
+212 EVLD
-221 FQLLLFKRKAAL
+221 
-233 LPMFEKYCNDKKYVF
+233 YCV
-248 NAPLAEIFDYS
+248 LEYS
-259 VFEYAF
+259 F

-328 DLLFIRTSKDYLQ
+328 DLLFIRTAKDYLQ

-424 IKLWLEN
+424 INLWLEK

>member
-1 MKLRFLKLMLLLFIL
+1 MKRISHLLLLLLLVIVS
-16 PLQMLA
+16 A
-22 AELGVAGKQL
+22 NASNKELYQKL
-32 AALPGV
+32 C
-38 SNVETLK
+38 TLK
-45 STHFPEKYVFFIK
+45 GVITVDSLPSDYSSEKYVVTIR
-58 QQLDAKD
+58 QPLDHKHPE
-65 ASKGYFEQRVVLCH
+65 KGSFTQRVVISH
-79 RGFDRPTVLVTE
+79 EGFDRPTVLVTE
-91 GYNANYAL
+91 GYGGDYAL
-99 REGYIEELS
+99 NPRYRDELAG
-108 KLFDTN
+108 LFQTN
-114 IITVEYRYFDKS
+114 TVFVEHRYFSGSVPDTVD
-126 MPKPCNWDYLTVE
+126 WQYLTAP
-139 NSLYDLHHVNQTLH
+139 NSASDLHLITTLFKQI
-153 AMYKGKWIATGISK
+153 YPQKWISTGISK
-167 GGQTTMFYR
+167 GGQTALIYR
-176 SYFPDDVDISVPYV
+176 AFFPNDVDITVPYV
-190 APLNK
+190 AP
-195 GVEDGRHE
+195 VSRSAEDGRHE
-203 KFLQYQVST
+203 PFLNVVGDKKTRQAILSFQREVLKRRGEIIPLLEKFCLEKQLSFRISMN
-212 KENRQKVLD
+212 EVLD
-221 FQLLLFKRKAAL
+221 
-233 LPMFEKYCNDKKYVF
+233 YCV
-248 NAPLAEIFDYS
+248 LEYS
-259 VFEYAF
+259 F

-365 ATSDPRLIFV
+365 ETSDPRLIFV

-424 IKLWLEN
+424 INLWLEK

>member
-1 MKLRFLKLMLLLFIL
+1 MKRISHLLLLLLLVIVS
-16 PLQMLA
+16 A
-22 AELGVAGKQL
+22 NASNKELYQKL
-32 AALPGV
+32 C
-38 SNVETLK
+38 TLK
-45 STHFPEKYVFFIK
+45 GVITVDSLPSDYSSEKYVVTIR
-58 QQLDAKD
+58 QPLDHKHPD
-65 ASKGYFEQRVVLCH
+65 KGSFTQRVVISH
-79 RGFDRPTVLVTE
+79 EGFDRPTVLVTE
-91 GYNANYAL
+91 GYGGDYAL
-99 REGYIEELS
+99 NPRYRDELAG
-108 KLFDTN
+108 LFQTN
-114 IITVEYRYFDKS
+114 TVFVEHRYFSGSVPDSVDWQYLTAQNSASDLHIIT
-126 MPKPCNWDYLTVE
+126 
-139 NSLYDLHHVNQTLH
+139 TLFKQI
-153 AMYKGKWIATGISK
+153 YPQKWISTGISK
-167 GGQTTMFYR
+167 GGQTALIYR
-176 SYFPDDVDISVPYV
+176 AFFPKDVDITVPYV
-190 APLNK
+190 AP
-195 GVEDGRHE
+195 VSRSAEDGRHE
-203 KFLQYQVST
+203 PFLNVVGDKKTRQAILSFQREVLKRRGEIIPLLEKFCMEKQLSFRISMN
-212 KENRQKVLD
+212 EVLD
-221 FQLLLFKRKAAL
+221 
-233 LPMFEKYCNDKKYVF
+233 YCV
-248 NAPLAEIFDYS
+248 LEYS
-259 VFEYAF
+259 F

-328 DLLFIRTSKDYLQ
+328 DLLFIRTAKDYLQ

-365 ATSDPRLIFV
+365 ETSDPRLIFV

-424 IKLWLEN
+424 INLWLEK

>member
-1 MKLRFLKLMLLLFIL
+1 MKRISHLLLLLLLVIVS
-16 PLQMLA
+16 A
-22 AELGVAGKQL
+22 NASNKELYQKL
-32 AALPGV
+32 C
-38 SNVETLK
+38 TLK
-45 STHFPEKYVFFIK
+45 GVITVDSLPSDYSSEKYVVTIR
-58 QQLDAKD
+58 QPLDHKHPE
-65 ASKGYFEQRVVLCH
+65 KGSFTQRVVISH
-79 RGFDRPTVLVTE
+79 EGFDRPTVLVTE
-91 GYNANYAL
+91 GYGGDYAL
-99 REGYIEELS
+99 NPRYQDELAG
-108 KLFDTN
+108 LFHTN
-114 IITVEYRYFDKS
+114 TVFVEHRYFSGSVPDTVD
-126 MPKPCNWDYLTVE
+126 WQYLTAP
-139 NSLYDLHHVNQTLH
+139 NSASDLHLITTLFKQI
-153 AMYKGKWIATGISK
+153 YPQKWISTGISK
-167 GGQTTMFYR
+167 GGQTALIYR
-176 SYFPDDVDISVPYV
+176 AFFPNDVDITVPYV
-190 APLNK
+190 AP
-195 GVEDGRHE
+195 VSRSAEDGRHE
-203 KFLQYQVST
+203 PFLNVVGDKKTRQAILSFQREVLKRRGEIIPLMEKFCMEKQLSFRISMN
-212 KENRQKVLD
+212 EVLD
-221 FQLLLFKRKAAL
+221 
-233 LPMFEKYCNDKKYVF
+233 YCV
-248 NAPLAEIFDYS
+248 LEYS
-259 VFEYAF
+259 F

-328 DLLFIRTSKDYLQ
+328 DLLFIRTAKDYLQ

-365 ATSDPRLIFV
+365 ETSDPRLIFV

-424 IKLWLEN
+424 INLWLEK